1 MQCCIISLFNY
12 FLSLFLSL
20 FLEHS
25 FCELPEGTAYVSSK
39 TSILCHII
47 NILLDPGFNIEVT
60 LNILDIMT
68 QVANLSSIHPFLT
81 QKHVIKALVGVPHC
95 SSYKSAECLSK

>member
-1 MQCCIISLFNY
+1 MLHYFII
-12 FLSLFLSL
+12 FLSL

-25 FCELPEGTAYVSSK
+25 FCELPEGTTYVSSK
-39 TSILCHII
+39 TSVLCHII

-60 LNILDIMT
+60 LSILDTMT
-68 QVANLSSIHPFLT
+68 QVANSSSIHPFLT

-95 SSYKSAECLSK
+95 QYDSSYKSDECL

>member
-1 MQCCIISLFNY
+1 MIKSHYIMCNY
-12 FLSLFLSL
+12 VYHYLWKY
-20 FLEHS
+20 S
-25 FCELPEGTAYVSSK
+25 FCELPEGKTYISSK

-68 QVANLSSIHPFLT
+68 QVADLSSIHPLLT

-95 SSYKSAECLSK
+95 QYDSGYKSDECLSK